1 MTDRPRSHTRV
12 EEVASQAPHPVLSRY
27 YARESDRQPFVAALF
42 DGAARHYDLA
52 CGLMSL
58 GLGRPYR
65 RWALARA
72 GLARG
77 MRLLDVAAGTGL
89 VARSAVDILG
99 DPRAVVALDPSRAM
113 LRRAQRAMAA
123 PPVQGTAEQLPFPDG
138 AFDFVSMGYALR
150 HVADLGVAFR
160 ECLRVLKPGG
170 RLLVLEISRPPSPL
184 GRRLLRLHLQRVL
197 PLVLRVGTRSPH
209 ARLLTTYYWDTIAQ
223 CVAPGVIVEALRG
236 AGFADARVEVRLG
249 CFAEY
254 LGSRP
259 AP

>member
-1 MTDRPRSHTRV
+1 MNDGTRSDRSIDP
-12 EEVASQAPHPVLSRY
+12 AAQAPHPVLTRY

-52 CGLMSL
+52 CRLMSL
-58 GLGRPYR
+58 GLGRSYR

-77 MRLLDVAAGTGL
+77 MTLLDVAAGTGL
-89 VARSAVDILG
+89 VARSAVAILG

-113 LRRAQRAMAA
+113 LAQARRVMTAR
-123 PPVQGTAEQLPFPDG
+123 PVQGTVEQLPFPDE

-184 GRRLLRLHLQRVL
+184 GRRLLRLHLQRLL
-197 PLVLRVGTRSPH
+197 PLMMRVGTRSPH
-209 ARLLTTYYWDTIAQ
+209 ARLLTTYYWDTIAE
-223 CVAPGVIVEALRG
+223 CVPPDVILEALRG
-236 AGFADARVEVRLG
+236 TGFADVRLEVRLG
-249 CFAEY
+249 LFTEY
-254 LGSRP
+254 LASRP
-259 AP
+259 RR